1 MKRLIATV
9 AVTVFLAVAA
19 LFLANGAAYSRG
31 HSAPPLPPHLG
42 PQATTTTPPTPA
54 PTCAPSWAL
63 AAVPEVGSMGSL
75 LKSVDAVSRD
85 DMWAVG
91 HYLVEGISQRR
102 RAPMERVLPETG
114 QKSAPEQETPI
125 MHALTLR
132 WNGFG
137 WEQVA
142 APNAGT
148 DDNTLFS
155 VEVISATD
163 AWAVGYYVNDFGVG
177 QTLTLHWDGTT
188 WSIVPSPNA
197 GDLLDNLLDSVEA
210 VSSTDVWA
218 AGYYYNDDG
227 IAETLTLHWDGT
239 AWSVIPSPNTADDDY
254 NYLYDLAVV
263 SSTDVWAVGAYVR
276 NLPYSASYRSLVL
289 HWDGASWTR
298 VSSPSIGSSSNVLF
312 SVDALA
318 ADDLWAVGSF
328 YSSAG
333 GQRTLTQHWDG
344 TQWTLFPSPTEGYYY
359 TTLYSVKMVSSD
371 DVWAVGTTSTSAG
384 GPQTLTVHWDGTSW
398 KLVRSPNLSGFYSY
412 NNVLNSVEV
421 LGPDEAWAVGQAG
434 YYSEPEP
441 LAEHYSTACVSCGLR
456 FSDVPEGSTFFN
468 AILCL
473 TCQGIA
479 GGYSSPPSPVS
490 TAFPFPTGSP
500 TPPPD
505 PVFRP
510 NANVTRGQL
519 AKIISNSA
527 NYDEDIRDPLFAD
540 VAPYSTYFV
549 WVNRLA
555 RHGVMTGYPCG
566 TTPNEPCYAPQNLPY
581 FRPGADATRGQIA
594 KVVSNASEYN
604 EPHTEQTFAD
614 VPTDHPFYIW
624 IARLSSRY
632 LIGGYPCGT
641 TPSEPC
647 DTQNRPYFRWGNNAT
662 RGQVAKIVS
671 KNFFPNCYVP

>member
-1 MKRLIATV
+1 
-9 AVTVFLAVAA
+9 
-19 LFLANGAAYSRG
+19 
-31 HSAPPLPPHLG
+31 
-42 PQATTTTPPTPA
+42 
-54 PTCAPSWAL
+54 
-63 AAVPEVGSMGSL
+63 
-75 LKSVDAVSRD
+75 
-85 DMWAVG
+85 
-91 HYLVEGISQRR
+91 
-102 RAPMERVLPETG
+102 
-114 QKSAPEQETPI
+114 
-125 MHALTLR
+125 
-132 WNGFG
+132 
-137 WEQVA
+137 
-142 APNAGT
+142 
-148 DDNTLFS
+148 
-155 VEVISATD
+155 
-163 AWAVGYYVNDFGVG
+163 
-177 QTLTLHWDGTT
+177 
-188 WSIVPSPNA
+188 
-197 GDLLDNLLDSVEA
+197 LLDNLLDSVEA

-218 AGYYYNDDG
+218 AGYYYNEDG
-227 IAETLTLHWDGT
+227 VAETLTLHFDGT
-239 AWSVIPSPNTADDDY
+239 AWSVIPSPNTADDEY
-254 NYLYDLAVV
+254 NFLYDLAVV
-263 SSTDVWAVGAYVR
+263 SSTDVWAVGSYVK
-276 NLPYSASYRSLVL
+276 NSPYSASYRSLVL

-298 VSSPSIGSSSNVLF
+298 VPSPSIGSSSNVLY

-318 ADDLWAVGSF
+318 ANDLWAVGSF

-344 TQWTLFPSPTEGYYY
+344 SAWTLFPSPAEGYYY
-359 TTLYSVKMVSSD
+359 TTLYSVKMAASN
-371 DVWAVGTTSTSAG
+371 DVWAVGTTSTISG
-384 GPQTLTVHWDGTSW
+384 GPQTLTLHWDGTSW
-398 KLVRSPNLSGFYSY
+398 KLVRSPNLTGYYSY
-412 NNVLNSVEV
+412 SNILNSVEV

-479 GGYSSPPSPVS
+479 GGYSSPPSPPSPVSTS
-490 TAFPFPTGSP
+490 TAFPNPTGSP

-519 AKIISNSA
+519 TKMISNSA
-527 NYDEDIRDPLFAD
+527 NYDEDIREQLFAD
-540 VAPYSTYFV
+540 VPQYSTYFI

-566 TTPNEPCYAPQNLPY
+566 TNPNEPCYAPQNLPY
-581 FRPGADATRGQIA
+581 FRPNADATRGQIS

-614 VPTDHPFYIW
+614 VPTNHPFYIW

-647 DTQNRPYFRWGNNAT
+647 DAQNRPYFRWGNNAT